1 VLSKQLKIKTM
12 THLKFQREVPTTGRN
27 MFPTVNH
34 LFSDIMDGML
44 PSDYRKW
51 NVPAV
56 NILEN
61 DANFEIKLAAPGM
74 KKQDFKISIEENNLV
89 VSASATEQSQDKN
102 ERFTRKEFS
111 FSSFSRSF
119 ALPENA
125 NIDAIQ
131 AQYENGI
138 MNIVIPKQEPT
149 KPKVKEVTIA

>member
-1 VLSKQLKIKTM
+1 
-12 THLKFQREVPTTGRN
+12 
-27 MFPTVNH
+27 
-34 LFSDIMDGML
+34 MDGMI

-61 DANFEIKLAAPGM
+61 DSNFEIKLAAPGM
-74 KKQDFKISIEENNLV
+74 KKQDFKINIEENNLV

-111 FSSFSRSF
+111 FTSFSRSF

>member
-1 VLSKQLKIKTM
+1 M
-12 THLKFQREVPTTGRN
+12 THLKFQREVPSTGRN

-34 LFSDIMDGML
+34 LFSDIMDGMI

-61 DANFEIKLAAPGM
+61 DSNFEIKLAAPGM
-74 KKQDFKISIEENNLV
+74 KKQDFKINIEENNLV

-111 FSSFSRSF
+111 FASFSRSF

>member
-1 VLSKQLKIKTM
+1 M

-74 KKQDFKISIEENNLV
+74 KKQDFKINIEENNLV

-149 KPKVKEVTIA
+149 KPKVKEVTIT

>member
-1 VLSKQLKIKTM
+1 M
-12 THLKFQREVPTTGRN
+12 THLKFQREVPSTGRN

-34 LFSDIMDGML
+34 LFSDIMDGMI

-61 DANFEIKLAAPGM
+61 DSNFEIKLAAPGM
-74 KKQDFKISIEENNLV
+74 KKQDFKINIEENNLV

-111 FSSFSRSF
+111 FTSFSRSF

>member
-1 VLSKQLKIKTM
+1 M
-12 THLKFQREVPTTGRN
+12 THLKFQREVPSTGRN

-34 LFSDIMDGML
+34 LFSDIMDGMI

-61 DANFEIKLAAPGM
+61 DSNFEIKLAAPGM
-74 KKQDFKISIEENNLV
+74 NKQDFKINIEENNLV

-111 FSSFSRSF
+111 FASFSRSF

>member
-1 VLSKQLKIKTM
+1 M

-74 KKQDFKISIEENNLV
+74 KKQDFKINIEENNLV

>member
-1 VLSKQLKIKTM
+1 M

-34 LFSDIMDGML
+34 LFSDIMDGTL

-74 KKQDFKISIEENNLV
+74 KKQDFKINIEENNLV

>member
-1 VLSKQLKIKTM
+1 M
-12 THLKFQREVPTTGRN
+12 THLKFQREVPSTGRN

-34 LFSDIMDGML
+34 LFSDIMDGMI

-51 NVPAV
+51 NIPAV

-61 DANFEIKLAAPGM
+61 DTNFEVKLAAPGM
-74 KKQDFKISIEENNLV
+74 KKQDFKINIEENNLV
-89 VSASATEQSQDKN
+89 VSASVTEQSQDKN

-111 FSSFSRSF
+111 FTSFSRSF
-119 ALPENA
+119 DLPENV

-149 KPKVKEVTIA
+149 KPKVKEVAIA

>member
-1 VLSKQLKIKTM
+1 M
-12 THLKFQREVPTTGRN
+12 THLKFQREVPATGRN

-34 LFSDIMDGML
+34 LFSDIMDGMI

-61 DANFEIKLAAPGM
+61 DSNFEIKLAAPGM
-74 KKQDFKISIEENNLV
+74 KKQDFKINIEENNLV

-111 FSSFSRSF
+111 FTSFSRSF

-149 KPKVKEVTIA
+149 KPKLKEVTIA

>member
-1 VLSKQLKIKTM
+1 M
-12 THLKFQREVPTTGRN
+12 THLKFQREVPSTGRN

-34 LFSDIMDGML
+34 LFSDIMDGMI

-61 DANFEIKLAAPGM
+61 DSNFEIKLAAPGM
-74 KKQDFKISIEENNLV
+74 KKQDFRINIEENNLV

-111 FSSFSRSF
+111 FASFSRSF

>member
-1 VLSKQLKIKTM
+1 M
-12 THLKFQREVPTTGRN
+12 THLKFQREVPSTGRN

-34 LFSDIMDGML
+34 LFSDIMDGMI

-61 DANFEIKLAAPGM
+61 DSNFEIKLAAPGM
-74 KKQDFKISIEENNLV
+74 KKQDFKINIEENNLV

-111 FSSFSRSF
+111 FASFSRSF

-149 KPKVKEVTIA
+149 KPKLKEVTIA